1 MALHTSTVD
10 FPNWQVTEEQ
20 LDAAKRPI
28 VIEKAVEA
36 MALRCMRPIEVLLT
50 STQLFDSARFVP
62 VVGLPNIVLGDWS
75 TERLLLTVEVR
86 KKNVLFI
93 APGEHLADVYNSHRS
108 GQMTAAECRKVKCC
122 VEQAFGYMYHNKL
135 QHGVLTTYEQTW
147 VFSRKRDSPLSLSI
161 SSTIDART
169 AGDGVTWRRAIS
181 FIAQLATSVAQMPT
195 PSPAFVRTSPRTSRS
210 ASRSS
215 SHAPSPYIRS
225 PLASPTA
232 SRPSSPASARPGAGG
247 SNQPDSGP
255 SVPPSSQRPIRDAQ
269 LTDDTITESD
279 ILSFDSAPLFQ
290 LDVDMTLAVPL
301 GTGRTGST
309 FLGTVGDLPAAI
321 KIVDPVKKGGVALH
335 ALEREC
341 RVYHD
346 LLDLQ
351 GTAVARVIG
360 RGVMGGMFPFLA
372 TEPIVSPGRI
382 AEWGPSEHLL
392 AQEALSGLHAAGY
405 LHGDVRKQNVLFHDD
420 PAGGQRRAL
429 LIDLETARRA
439 SSGELAG
446 EMLALTTL

>member
-1 MALHTSTVD
+1 
-10 FPNWQVTEEQ
+10 
-20 LDAAKRPI
+20 
-28 VIEKAVEA
+28 
-36 MALRCMRPIEVLLT
+36 
-50 STQLFDSARFVP
+50 
-62 VVGLPNIVLGDWS
+62 
-75 TERLLLTVEVR
+75 
-86 KKNVLFI
+86 
-93 APGEHLADVYNSHRS
+93 
-108 GQMTAAECRKVKCC
+108 MTAAECRNVKCC

-135 QHGVLTTYEQTW
+135 QYGVLSTYEQTW
-147 VFSRKRDSPLSLSI
+147 VFARKRDSPLSLSI

-181 FIAQLATSVAQMPT
+181 FIAQLATSMAQMPT
-195 PSPAFVRTSPRTSRS
+195 PPPASGRTSPRTSRS

-215 SHAPSPYIRS
+215 SRARSPYLRS

-232 SRPSSPASARPGAGG
+232 SRPSSPASAQPGARG
-247 SNQPDSGP
+247 SNQ
-255 SVPPSSQRPIRDAQ
+255 PIRDAQ

-279 ILSFDSAPLFQ
+279 TLSFDSAPLFQ

-309 FLGTVGDLPAAI
+309 FLGTVDDLPAAI
-321 KIVDPVKKGGVALH
+321 KIVDPVKKGGVVLH

-405 LHGDVRKQNVLFHDD
+405 LHGDVRKENVLFHDD

-439 SSGELAG
+439 SSDELAD
-446 EMLALTTL
+446 EMLALAAL